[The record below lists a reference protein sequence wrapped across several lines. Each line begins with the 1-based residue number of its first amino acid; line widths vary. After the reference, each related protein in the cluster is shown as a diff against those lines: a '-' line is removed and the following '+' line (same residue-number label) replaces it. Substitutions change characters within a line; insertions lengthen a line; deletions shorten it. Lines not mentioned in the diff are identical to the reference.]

1 MADNPTAQPP
11 NHPILSIIIVSW
23 NVRDL
28 LRACLRSVVRSQE
41 SGDGR
46 RETEDGRQETEDR
59 RQKTEDRRQGTGD
72 KRQEAEDHDQPTPVP
87 CSLIPDPCPLIPE
100 IIVVDNAS
108 ADGSVEMV
116 AAEFPWVRLIA
127 NAENRG
133 FTGGNNQGLA
143 VSAGRYVFFL
153 NPDTVVVGDALATMV
168 AYLDTHPEVG
178 ALGPQL
184 RYGDGSLQSSCRRF
198 PTFATALFESTPL
211 AWHWPNN
218 PWARRYRMENLTP
231 STPPSLRGKGD
242 GGIGGDG
249 GTGVDWLVGAALMVR
264 REALAQVGGFD
275 EGYFMYS
282 EELDLCRRIKQAGWR
297 IVYLPAAQIIHYEG
311 KSSEQ
316 LVAARHIRFQ
326 TSKVRYFRKFHG
338 PLAAEVLRVFIL
350 GLFAVE
356 WPIEAVKWL
365 LGSQRPLR
373 RERMAAYEQLLRT
386 RLGSGD

>member
-1 MADNPTAQPP
+1 MTDQPTPP
-11 NHPILSIIIVSW
+11 PILSIIIVNW

-28 LRACLRSVVRSQE
+28 LRACLASVQRSWGAGGQGGREAGEPYHFTNLPIYRSTITIE
-41 SGDGR
+41 
-46 RETEDGRQETEDR
+46 
-59 RQKTEDRRQGTGD
+59 
-72 KRQEAEDHDQPTPVP
+72 V
-87 CSLIPDPCPLIPE
+87 
-100 IIVVDNAS
+100 IVVDNAS
-108 ADGSVEMV
+108 SDGSAEMV
-116 AAEFPWVRLIA
+116 TAEFPWVRLIA

-143 VSAGRYVFFL
+143 ISAGRYVFFL

-168 AYLDTHPEVG
+168 AYLDAHPEIG

-184 RYGDGSLQSSCRRF
+184 RYGDGSLQSSRRRF
-198 PTFATALFESTPL
+198 PTFATALFESTPVG
-211 AWHWPNN
+211 WHWPNN
-218 PWARRYRMENLTP
+218 PWARRYRMEEKKTFEVSETSKV
-231 STPPSLRGKGD
+231 STGEE
-242 GGIGGDG
+242 
-249 GTGVDWLVGAALMVR
+249 VDWLVGAALMVR

-316 LVAARHIRFQ
+316 IVAARHIRFQ

-338 PLAAEVLRVFIL
+338 PLAAEVLRVFVL

-356 WPIEAVKWL
+356 WSIEAVKWL

-373 RERMAAYEQLLRT
+373 RARMAAYGQLLRT
-386 RLGSGD
+386 RLRSGD